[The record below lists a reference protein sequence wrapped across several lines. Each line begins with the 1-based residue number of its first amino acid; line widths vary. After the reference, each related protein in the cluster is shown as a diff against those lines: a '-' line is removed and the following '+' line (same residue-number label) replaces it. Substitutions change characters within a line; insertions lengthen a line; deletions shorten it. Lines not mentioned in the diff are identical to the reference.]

1 MKPTENNLTHQ
12 ECSNAVFIETSKMF
26 NSSSKKKKKVFGSK
40 YFCILRKK
48 SVDCS
53 MRMFPP

>member
-12 ECSNAVFIETSKMF
+12 ECSNAVFIEISKMF
-26 NSSSKKKKKVFGSK
+26 NSSSKKKKVFGNK